1 MKAILLGLKSLCPN
15 AHDTHICVQ
24 SDNTTA
30 VTYINTMGGVKSETC
45 NGMALQIW
53 EWSIAR
59 QISLSARHIPGSE
72 NIQADTCRTSRAFKD
87 SVEWSLSNE
96 VFQSLLSHWGPFRM
110 DMFASRLNYKVKDYV
125 AGQPDPGPAFI
136 DAFCVN

>member
-1 MKAILLGLKSLCPN
+1 
-15 AHDTHICVQ
+15 
-24 SDNTTA
+24 
-30 VTYINTMGGVKSETC
+30 
-45 NGMALQIW
+45 MALQIW

-72 NIQADTCRTSRAFKD
+72 NIQADTCRISRAFKD